1 MITQIWR
8 FGEFL
13 NQSFSLSCWQSS
25 WWWPSP
31 FGQPSMS
38 NSYRAHRR
46 TAIAYNVPVSMSNA
60 CAINLK
66 MVIFYFLNKFTRER
80 KKSNIRRTITHFITY
95 SLNNRTDSMFWLSP
109 NKSFFFSSSSF
120 FRRLQIVRKYAT
132 HITIFCFRRR
142 RRSVSGMSWPNGCF
156 VTLNASIDIHTH
168 PIVVGVRFWSLRHVA
183 HTGYIHS
190 RRTDTTFAIFPF
202 PSANA

>member
-80 KKSNIRRTITHFITY
+80 KKSNIKRTITHFITY

-109 NKSFFFSSSSF
+109 NKSFFFLVFFFLSSPPNCTYIRNAHHNILLSSSSQICF
-120 FRRLQIVRKYAT
+120 WNVLAQRLFRYTQRFNWYPHPSNRCRC
-132 HITIFCFRRR
+132 TILIAPS
-142 RRSVSGMSWPNGCF
+142 RRSHRIYS
-156 VTLNASIDIHTH
+156 
-168 PIVVGVRFWSLRHVA
+168 
-183 HTGYIHS
+183 
-190 RRTDTTFAIFPF
+190 
-202 PSANA
+202 